1 MARMDMQLTAIHG
14 ARQHDRIHVF
24 LHRIDHLPI
33 LVGARCST
41 ADVVNGR
48 SWRLHLGLHHHSDD
62 WLWICQNCR
71 RTSSWLLSLDH
82 QALGRVHCCRTWW
95 SAMGSQPLLRKLSS
109 KRYLVPFDAKW
120 EPNGSPLGVPFWDP
134 FCDRTGL
141 ILRFWAHSVSN
152 WAPFGQQPHHQQQI
166 SSSSS
171 SSSSSGTNSR
181 GSWMTGMHR
190 DVLAWSMRR
199 RCQA

>member
-48 SWRLHLGLHHHSDD
+48 SWRLHLGIHHHSDD

-152 WAPFGQQPHHQQQI
+152 WAPFGQQPHHQQQQQQQQQQ
-166 SSSSS
+166 
-171 SSSSSGTNSR
+171 R
-181 GSWMTGMHR
+181 HK
-190 DVLAWSMRR
+190 
-199 RCQA
+199 